1 MCFILPSVTYANVS
15 CDILSKGN
23 KLYKSNKYKKALNA
37 LKAIED
43 FDKIG
48 KESCTDSVYA
58 TIGTIY
64 KVLGNKQ
71 LKSNSYKAALY
82 YKSAS
87 KYNRAFAYAA
97 LCSNANECKGS
108 KDFWNVK

>member
-1 MCFILPSVTYANVS
+1 MPSVTYANVS

-23 KLYKSNKYKKALNA
+23 KLYQSKKYKEALNA

-64 KVLGNKQ
+64 KILGNKQ

-87 KYNRAFAYAA
+87 KYNRAFAYAS

-108 KDFWNVK
+108 KDFWRIK